1 MEDRTEPAG
10 SAKIEIARIRANEPM
25 ECEGVQDLVPWWSF
39 TKTVIAIAVLRLSE
53 LGAIHLDRPMAGR
66 PYSPSQLLRHQAG
79 LPDYGAL
86 SNYHADVAAGLD
98 PWSPDRLLH
107 AVKADHLL
115 FEPGTGWAYSN
126 IGYLFLRRLIE
137 EASGR
142 PFATALATLVFAQA
156 ELGSAH
162 LAEAREHLIGVNMGD
177 ISNYHPRWV
186 YHGLVVGTVGDAAK
200 LLSCLLQGKLLAA
213 GTMQLMLEPTPL
225 PQFRSANHPDPG
237 YGMGLMLNAS
247 NPLDHPIGHG
257 GSGPGSDIAVY
268 CLGGDCC
275 AIWASSASGIQAEGE
290 TLRWLQRSQR
300 ASP

>member
-1 MEDRTEPAG
+1 MEDRTELADPAR
-10 SAKIEIARIRANEPM
+10 IEIARIRANEPT
-25 ECEGVQDLVPWWSF
+25 EYEGAQDLVPWWSF

-66 PYSPSQLLRHQAG
+66 PYTPSQLLRHQAG

-107 AVKADHLL
+107 GVKVDHLL

-137 EASGR
+137 EASGS
-142 PFATALATLVFAQA
+142 PLATALAPLVFAKA
-156 ELGSAH
+156 EIGSAR
-162 LAEAREHLIGVNMGD
+162 LAEAREHLLGVNMGD
-177 ISNYHPRWV
+177 ISRYHPGWV

-200 LLSCLLQGKLLAA
+200 LLGCLLQGKLLSPE
-213 GTMQLMLEPTPL
+213 TMRAMLKPTPL
-225 PQFRSANHPDPG
+225 PQFRSANHPNPG

-247 NPLDHPIGHG
+247 NPLDHPIGHS

-268 CLGGDCC
+268 GRGGDTC
-275 AIWASSASGIQAEGE
+275 AVWATASIGIQAESDAIC
-290 TLRWLQRSQR
+290 WLQRLQR
-300 ASP
+300 V